1 MITAAEARQFKAHIW
16 QYQLEQIDRAIKETI
31 IAGGHECGYR
41 ADLLDERTIEQL
53 RLLGYKV
60 EVADSPFT
68 KISWEE

>member
-1 MITAAEARQFKAHIW
+1 MISAAEARQFKERAW
-16 QYQLEQIDRAIKETI
+16 QYQLEQIDMAVKETI

-60 EVADSPFT
+60 EVADYHFT